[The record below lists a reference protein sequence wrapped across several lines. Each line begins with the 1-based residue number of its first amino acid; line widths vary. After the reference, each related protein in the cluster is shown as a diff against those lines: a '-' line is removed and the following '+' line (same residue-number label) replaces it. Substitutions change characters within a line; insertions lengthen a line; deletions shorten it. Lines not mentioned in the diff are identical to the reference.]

1 MTHSHTRQNGDAT
14 SPDAAAAFT
23 ATFAFSFL
31 HKLIHVLFLVGE
43 ENLTFH
49 LTKIIPFKNL
59 ISSQISFH
67 SLMPKHFNFTEAEEN
82 LLFTHTH
89 TRFTKTGKYLKLS
102 PGEHTTGDDGASK
115 WS

>member
-14 SPDAAAAFT
+14 SPNVAAAVT

-31 HKLIHVLFLVGE
+31 HKLIHVLFFGGGG
-43 ENLTFH
+43 NLTFH

-82 LLFTHTH
+82 LLFTHTQ
-89 TRFTKTGKYLKLS
+89 FTKTGKYLKLS